1 MALCL
6 WSFNT
11 WPVYGRV
18 TQHVWIQT
26 GPQWEGQWYGLQAA
40 AWPRRANGAQAYF
53 HGHTDDNWEQCF
65 EFWIKKKK
73 ITENCFFLV
82 FCRPTEGREILYMA
96 AVSTKASS
104 DPSVLLCQSGDIF
117 EAQTARL
124 GNAGNSGLG

>member
-1 MALCL
+1 MGCRLL
-6 WSFNT
+6 LGLGVPTGHRLIFM
-11 WPVYGRV
+11 V
-18 TQHVWIQT
+18 TQMIT
-26 GPQWEGQWYGLQAA
+26 GNSVLHFGL
-40 AWPRRANGAQAYF
+40 
-53 HGHTDDNWEQCF
+53 
-65 EFWIKKKK
+65 KKII

-96 AVSTKASS
+96 AVNTKASS